1 MKRRAPQYLLA
12 LLLCLS
18 VGAQAKKLP
27 ELEVLEG
34 KKSDMPVVRV
44 NLPARK
50 LTLFDKGVEVK
61 TYPIAVSQLA
71 FAVQMGKR
79 EISRIVWN
87 PWWYPPQNREWS
99 KDEIVT
105 PPGPKNP
112 MGPVK
117 MDIGKRYYIHGTNE
131 EFSVGRPATH
141 GCVRLK
147 NKDAREVASWL
158 QKRFSTKFKEAS
170 FEKAMAKN
178 QDNLIVELN
187 KPVPVQF
194 IYDLVEIKD
203 KTLFVYADIYMKE
216 KARLLLIEEELTK
229 HGYDLSKLRR
239 KTLEWQLKKVGAH
252 DLRVSLSTIL
262 TSTKKN

>member
-1 MKRRAPQYLLA
+1 MKIRLAFSLLVF
-12 LLLCLS
+12 LLLTAF
-18 VGAQAKKLP
+18 GAQAKKNNEP
-27 ELEVLEG
+27 DVFED
-34 KKSDMPVVRV
+34 KKNLPVVRI

-50 LTLFDKGVEVK
+50 LTLYKDGVEVK

-71 FAVQMGKR
+71 FAAPMGKR

-99 KDEIVT
+99 KNEPVT

-147 NKDAREVASWL
+147 NNDAREMAAWL
-158 QKRFSTKFKEAS
+158 QTNYRTHFKAKA
-170 FEKAMAKN
+170 FESAMAKH

-187 KPVPVQF
+187 KPVSVQF

-203 KTLFVYADIYMKE
+203 KILFVYSDIYMKE
-216 KARLLLIEEELTK
+216 KARLVLIEEELVK
-229 HGYDLSKLRR
+229 HGYDLRKLRR
-239 KTLEWQLKKVGAH
+239 KTLEWQLKKVGTH
-252 DLRVSLSTIL
+252 DLRVPLSTIL
-262 TSTKKN
+262 TSTKLR